1 MVGQPASK
9 VDFGL
14 ASIAGAAVG
23 ASAEET
29 AAAGPARAAAA
40 ARVRTARLST
50 PQKTQRIN
58 KRKIMRLSD
67 LFVAKSAARWRGGGS
82 KWRHLETVSRL
93 LRVEQVKPLI
103 GESLGPARSLEQT
116 ESGLTFNLILNAK
129 TNL

>member
-1 MVGQPASK
+1 MVGQPASE

-58 KRKIMRLSD
+58 K
-67 LFVAKSAARWRGGGS
+67 
-82 KWRHLETVSRL
+82 
-93 LRVEQVKPLI
+93 
-103 GESLGPARSLEQT
+103 QT
-116 ESGLTFNLILNAK
+116 KNNEAL
-129 TNL
+129 

>member
-1 MVGQPASK
+1 
-9 VDFGL
+9 
-14 ASIAGAAVG
+14 
-23 ASAEET
+23 
-29 AAAGPARAAAA
+29 
-40 ARVRTARLST
+40 
-50 PQKTQRIN
+50 
-58 KRKIMRLSD
+58 MRLSD